1 MTATIAAEFSGA
13 PVPDGATNLPRQ
25 TLDAAPATPRAGLG
39 AVPAQDRF
47 IVWGSRFAAVG
58 LAWVITQ
65 RVMPWHG
72 IPWFLV
78 VAAVCNVV
86 VLAVATFVVDNGV
99 AVSDRVAQW
108 FVSAAATV
116 VFGALLSTIVYVVV
130 KGWPALHHTN
140 FWTTTMEGVGAQD
153 PLTHG
158 GIVHAVVGTLIE
170 LAIAVVISL
179 PLGVGT
185 AVFMTEIGGRF
196 GRVVR
201 TVVEA
206 MTALPD
212 ILAGLFI
219 YTVWILALGEPRS
232 GLAAGLA
239 LAVMMLPII
248 ARTSDVVLRVV
259 PNGLR
264 EASYGLGSSRW
275 RTVWYVVLP
284 TARSGLATALILG
297 VARGIGE
304 TAPVL
309 ITSGNANFMVTNPI
323 HGGVM
328 SSLPLFIFT
337 SARSGI
343 PVQIQRGFGTAVVLL
358 LLVVILFV
366 TARLIARPPS
376 SKPSLWRRLRHLP
389 GRMSFSTGLRAD
401 PLVPMG
407 PISPE
412 PPRVTD
418 NAMHYPPAPNE
429 DIP

>member
-1 MTATIAAEFSGA
+1 MTATIPATAPT
-13 PVPDGATNLPRQ
+13 PVPESATRLPRPA
-25 TLDAAPATPRAGLG
+25 LDAPPAIPRAGLG

-47 IVWGSRFAAVG
+47 IVWGARFAAIA
-58 LAWVITQ
+58 LAWVVTQ
-65 RVMPWHG
+65 RMLPLHG
-72 IPWFLV
+72 FAWFLV
-78 VAAVCNVV
+78 VAAACNVV
-86 VLAVATFVVDNGV
+86 VLAVATIVVDTGV

-116 VFGALLSTIVYVVV
+116 VFGALISTVVYVVV

-140 FWTTTMEGVGAQD
+140 FWTHTMAGVGAED
-153 PLTHG
+153 PLTKG
-158 GIVHAVVGTLIE
+158 GILHTVVGTLIE
-170 LAIAVVISL
+170 LAIAVAISL

-219 YTVWILALGEPRS
+219 YSVWILALGQPRS

-259 PNGLR
+259 PNSLR

-275 RTVWYVVLP
+275 RTVWHVVLP
-284 TARSGLATALILG
+284 TARPGLATALILG
-297 VARGIGE
+297 IARGIGE
-304 TAPVL
+304 TAPVM
-309 ITSGNANFMVTNPI
+309 IVSGNANFMVTDPI

-343 PVQIQRGFGTAVVLL
+343 PVQIERGFGTAVVLL
-358 LLVVILFV
+358 VLVVALFV
-366 TARLIARPPS
+366 LARLIARPAGS
-376 SKPSLWRRLRHLP
+376 RPSLLRRLRHAFP
-389 GRMSFSTGLRAD
+389 QPS
-401 PLVPMG
+401 
-407 PISPE
+407 
-412 PPRVTD
+412 
-418 NAMHYPPAPNE
+418 PAPTE
-429 DIP
+429 DVS